1 MVFWSGVFSIL
12 FLKFNSKSSVWFLGG
27 LHTENQ
33 NCHIVCKSVWNRRW
47 VNIVSFFGN
56 KNLATWAWVLLKFQV
71 APILCGLTFS
81 SAFVHRV
88 HFYGKG
94 LGKTFRIIE
103 LAGLKIFKLKIFI
116 ETFGS
121 TLLSVFLWPVWLNHA
136 HSGCFSLHKF
146 DVKVLYDCLNWWQF
160 LVCKVLKY
168 LSKVVLHTCRAQ
180 NNFRMVSGHNHRQK
194 KFLLSHL
201 IFWTGQKL
209 GKKVN

>member
-1 MVFWSGVFSIL
+1 MGTSQIPGSSNPVRANWKQSKTFWGFKSGAAFLTFFFHLFPFPPFFLLIL
-12 FLKFNSKSSVWFLGG
+12 FL
-27 LHTENQ
+27 
-33 NCHIVCKSVWNRRW
+33 
-47 VNIVSFFGN
+47 SFS
-56 KNLATWAWVLLKFQV
+56 L
-71 APILCGLTFS
+71 
-81 SAFVHRV
+81 AFVHRV

-103 LAGLKIFKLKIFI
+103 LAGLQIFKLKIFI

-160 LVCKVLKY
+160 LVCKVIKY
-168 LSKVVLHTCRAQ
+168 LSKVVLHGRWQNAEPVLHTCRAQ
-180 NNFRMVSGHNHRQK
+180 NNFWMVTGHNDWQK
-194 KFLLSHL
+194 KFLLGRL
-201 IFWTGQKL
+201 VFLTGQKL